1 MNNQPQQK
9 PRRRS
14 GKNLLASS
22 SVTIGGTPLTH
33 LIDADIF
40 NEPTRERL
48 DMGGNKWVR
57 FFDQNDTFLKSLI
70 AVVNNAPTLRRII
83 NDKTNMVVGD
93 GFIPVIGRPNS
104 LLSSSK
110 SQDTNFSDVQ
120 LSFIEDCISK
130 VNLHQQNLQEVMAAL
145 AHDYDAFGNCFAELV
160 RGEGFVYIY
169 HVPVYM
175 TAFRKA
181 ADDKVVKSVG
191 LYDNWE
197 EVPLASEGTQFANK
211 GFREVPI
218 YPAWSE
224 KDEFGID
231 RSIIHIKQY
240 AAGYFYWGLPE
251 WIASKQWAEIEYY
264 IQRFN
269 SSKFEN
275 GFMPSGLLQFFGSM
289 SGAEAKT
296 LLEAIEKKFTG
307 AGNNHKIFMQV
318 LRDEKLRANWIPMS
332 QSYDGEFLQLQEL
345 AASNIVTANRWSKS
359 LAGFAQDGQLGT
371 NQQLRQELEYI
382 QNTVIKPRQNLML
395 SRIINP
401 YIYEYTLVDS
411 ELPAGLQFNIS
422 NSLPVSFVG
431 DINIDASLS
440 VDEKRELLGYGPQE
454 GGGESVDVL
463 SIANAYGTGVRSGAI
478 TSQIEDE
485 EFFRSIANLPPMS
498 AAIQKVWLD
507 EGVRRPITLKSTEER
522 EAELEQTTTDGT
534 NPTL

>member
-1 MNNQPQQK
+1 MNQQQQK

-14 GKNLLASS
+14 NKNLIASS
-22 SVTIGGTPLTH
+22 SVTIGSTPLTH
-33 LIDADIF
+33 LISADIY

-70 AVVNNAPTLRRII
+70 AVVNNSPTLRRII

-104 LLSSSK
+104 ILSSSTP
-110 SQDTNFSDVQ
+110 QETNFTDAQ
-120 LSFIEDCISK
+120 LSYLEDYISK
-130 VNLHQQNLQEVMAAL
+130 VNLHQPKLQEVMAAL
-145 AHDYDAFGNCFAELV
+145 AHDFDAFGNCFAELV
-160 RGEGFVYIY
+160 RGDGFVYIY

-175 TAFRKA
+175 TALRKA
-181 ADDKVVKSVG
+181 ADDKVIKSVG
-191 LYDNWE
+191 IYDNWE
-197 EVPLASEGTQFANK
+197 EVPLSSEGTQFANK

-218 YPAWSE
+218 YPAFSE
-224 KDEFGID
+224 KDEYGID
-231 RSIIHIKQY
+231 RSIIHVKQY

-251 WIASKQWAEIEYY
+251 WVAAKQWAEIEYF

-289 SGAEAKT
+289 SNAEART
-296 LLEAIEKKFTG
+296 LLEAIESKFTG

-318 LRDEKLRANWIPMS
+318 LRDEKLKANWIPMS

-371 NQQLRQELEYI
+371 NQQLRQELEYV
-382 QNTVIKPRQNLML
+382 QNTVIKPRQNLLL
-395 SRIINP
+395 SRVINP
-401 YIYEYTLVDS
+401 YLYESTLADS
-411 ELPAGLQFNIS
+411 TLPAGLQFNIS
-422 NSLPVSFVG
+422 NSLPVSFAG
-431 DINIDASLS
+431 TIDVNNTLTL
-440 VDEKRELLGYGPQE
+440 DEKREVLGYGANE
-454 GGGESVDVL
+454 NSGNDGVDPKTIVD
-463 SIANAYGTGVRSGAI
+463 AYGIGVRSGAI
-478 TSQIEDE
+478 TSQLQDE
-485 EFFRSIANLPPMS
+485 AYFRQMFNLPPMS
-498 AAIQKVWLD
+498 PAVEEVWTD
-507 EGVRRPITLKSTEER
+507 EGVRRPITLKSTEEK
-522 EAELEQTTTDGT
+522 EAELIQSTNGT

>member
-1 MNNQPQQK
+1 MSNIAQQK
-9 PRRRS
+9 PRRRR
-14 GKNLLASS
+14 NNILATS
-22 SVTIGGTPLTH
+22 SVTIGPTPQTH

-70 AVVNNAPTLRRII
+70 AVVNNSPTLRRII

-93 GFIPVIGRPNS
+93 GFIPLIGRPNS
-104 LLSSSK
+104 NLASRNSEQSTFA
-110 SQDTNFSDVQ
+110 DEQ
-120 LSFIEDCISK
+120 LDYIETYIDK
-130 VNLHQQNLQEVMAAL
+130 VNLHQQNLAEVITAL
-145 AHDYDAFGNCFAELV
+145 AHDFDAFGNCFAELV

-169 HVPVYM
+169 HTPVYM

-181 ADDKVVKSVG
+181 GDDKVVTSIG
-191 LYDNWE
+191 IYDNWE
-197 EVPLASEGTQFANK
+197 EVPLTSEGTQYANK

-218 YPAWSE
+218 YPRWSE
-224 KDEFGID
+224 KDEYGID

-251 WIASKQWAEIEYY
+251 WIAAKQWAEIEYF

-289 SGAEAKT
+289 SNAEAKS

-318 LRDEKLRANWIPMS
+318 LRDEKLRANWVPMS

-371 NQQLRQELEYI
+371 NQQLRQELEYV
-382 QNTVIKPRQNLML
+382 QNTVVKPRQNLLL

-401 YIYEYTLVDS
+401 YIYESTLVDTN
-411 ELPAGLQFNIS
+411 LPAGLQFNIS
-422 NSLPVSFVG
+422 NAMPVSFVG
-431 DINIDASLS
+431 DINIDQSLS
-440 VDEKRELLGYGPQE
+440 VDEKRELLGYSPLGNNDN
-454 GGGESVDVL
+454 GVDINAV
-463 SIANAYGTGVRSGAI
+463 SNAYGIGVRAGAI
-478 TSQIEDE
+478 TSQREDE
-485 EFFRSIANLPPMS
+485 VFFRNIANLPPMS
-498 AAIQKVWLD
+498 AAVEQVWLD
-507 EGVRRPITLKSTEER
+507 EGVRRPVTLKSTEER
-522 EAELEQTTTDGT
+522 EAELENTQTNEPNTSI
-534 NPTL
+534 